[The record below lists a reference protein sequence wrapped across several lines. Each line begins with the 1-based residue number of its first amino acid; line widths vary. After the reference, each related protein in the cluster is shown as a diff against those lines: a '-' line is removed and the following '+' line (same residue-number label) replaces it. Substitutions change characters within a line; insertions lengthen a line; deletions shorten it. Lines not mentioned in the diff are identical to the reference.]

1 MILVLAGTLHHAIAQ
16 IASQSA
22 TPEQPSS
29 SPPTATPTS
38 PPLAPVAPVST
49 LNSAAVREP
58 ASLTHQAPPALPK
71 PGLLFDFKDSDIKF
85 NLGALMNVLRDTRH
99 EGWVLAAYPD
109 PKTSRPLIGAGF
121 GLDVI
126 ATPHPQSDPLNP
138 RPFLEP
144 SSAQLW
150 QAAGLDSERLQTILD
165 QFNRDLDTWQKK
177 KFRKKIR
184 THGLTEQLSE
194 QEATQLL
201 RISAIQAIYN
211 ARAYCRW
218 FDQLTA
224 SQQMALSQLV
234 FQMGVNLEEFVQ
246 FLGAINDA
254 SAYGEG
260 TQPEL
265 NFEHWKTVQSTLIE
279 SDWARRYSIRA
290 IAVIAMF
297 DPTYAQIRW
306 PRSIRC
312 RSKSTPSSPTTTKK
326 LTLSRP
332 RPTKR
337 KMILPVRL
345 IGNLTSKI
353 ILYFATIW
361 DFGWGSSGL
370 VKRPPD
376 AYAGRPPGEL
386 HRTGEVGL
394 AGCGQHR
401 HPPGFVLQE
410 RLDLKVFADAQHCRQ
425 APVPL
430 RAASGDKVV
439 RDLGIAHGHL
449 NTALRAEV
457 VRAPRLV
464 SLAFAANPV
473 AHQVTVVEIDIVV
486 HHFPIDEVAAHAVDR
501 RRIGVDR
508 LGAEVELGQAGKVR
522 QVDARI
528 HRRASRSA
536 DWRHVVMYQR
546 IAVQGEPAPQEWQ
559 TVGEVEA
566 GMARAGIFAGKL
578 YRRSHVVEAG
588 KRVPEAPEGD
598 GDVAFTAEDVIA
610 REPELQILCR
620 LKADLLPEDVRTDR
634 ELVSRE

>member
-1 MILVLAGTLHHAIAQ
+1 MKFDSGERAQRESVPQLCFHRRRFGLLCTETSRNFGSAATMRFSYQILRGVIVILALAGTPHHAVAQ

-22 TPEQPSS
+22 APGQPSS

-58 ASLTHQAPPALPK
+58 ASLTHQTPPALPK

-85 NLGALMNVLRDTRH
+85 NLGALMNVLRDTGH

-138 RPFLEP
+138 HPFLEP

-194 QEATQLL
+194 EEATQLL

-260 TQPEL
+260 AQPEL

-279 SDWARRYSIRA
+279 SDWARRYSSRA

-297 DPTYAQIRW
+297 DPTYAADPLAAQHKVQVQIHPIVTHRHKKAH
-306 PRSIRC
+306 
-312 RSKSTPSSPTTTKK
+312 SKTTKTHK
-326 LTLSRP
+326 T
-332 RPTKR
+332 
-337 KMILPVRL
+337 
-345 IGNLTSKI
+345 
-353 ILYFATIW
+353 
-361 DFGWGSSGL
+361 
-370 VKRPPD
+370 
-376 AYAGRPPGEL
+376 
-386 HRTGEVGL
+386 
-394 AGCGQHR
+394 
-401 HPPGFVLQE
+401 
-410 RLDLKVFADAQHCRQ
+410 
-425 APVPL
+425 
-430 RAASGDKVV
+430 
-439 RDLGIAHGHL
+439 
-449 NTALRAEV
+449 
-457 VRAPRLV
+457 
-464 SLAFAANPV
+464 
-473 AHQVTVVEIDIVV
+473 
-486 HHFPIDEVAAHAVDR
+486 
-501 RRIGVDR
+501 
-508 LGAEVELGQAGKVR
+508 
-522 QVDARI
+522 
-528 HRRASRSA
+528 
-536 DWRHVVMYQR
+536 
-546 IAVQGEPAPQEWQ
+546 
-559 TVGEVEA
+559 
-566 GMARAGIFAGKL
+566 
-578 YRRSHVVEAG
+578 
-588 KRVPEAPEGD
+588 
-598 GDVAFTAEDVIA
+598 
-610 REPELQILCR
+610 
-620 LKADLLPEDVRTDR
+620 
-634 ELVSRE
+634 